1 MNTDTKAMYFSTIQ
15 NRNYFPNEQ
24 LRKLTKSSIPDSQ
37 HQTSASF
44 MQQQQSSFSSSSST
58 QQQSQV
64 KSILKQPKQLTQQQT
79 HGEEI
84 QQESLKTTIQS
95 AITDIGNAK
104 PFLS

>member
-1 MNTDTKAMYFSTIQ
+1 MQ
-15 NRNYFPNEQ
+15 
-24 LRKLTKSSIPDSQ
+24 
-37 HQTSASF
+37 
-44 MQQQQSSFSSSSST
+44 QQQQSSFSSSSST

-95 AITDIGNAK
+95 AITDIGNDNAK
-104 PFLS
+104 LFSILGRINFLSGKSLEFDV